1 MSDKP
6 EQDTEKPKQAVRPM
20 FWILGLASYWSA
32 FQFTMAAE
40 AFPKGLLG
48 IKPSRIGRAFFNR
61 TTSIITGIAVVAVLA
76 VTVLMLLPDSWAPG
90 PVTEQ
95 VAKVP
100 GTGEQ
105 VAVAPAMAPETSAA
119 EAPDAPAPVLPSFDL
134 VRVESSGEAVIVG
147 RAAPGS
153 VVTVFAGKAPLG
165 SATADWAGEWVL
177 VLDVPLAPGDHEIA
191 LKSSGAGGVLLLSE
205 NVVVVSVP

>member
-1 MSDKP
+1 MSDL

-20 FWILGLASYWSA
+20 FRILGLAPYWSA
-32 FQFTMAAE
+32 FQFTMTAE

-48 IKPSRIGRAFFNR
+48 IKPSRIGRALFNR
-61 TTSIITGIAVVAVLA
+61 TTSIITGVAVVAVLA

-90 PVTEQ
+90 PVAEQ
-95 VAKVP
+95 VAKAP
-100 GTGEQ
+100 ETEGQ
-105 VAVAPAMAPETSAA
+105 FAAAPATAPETSAA

-134 VRVESSGEAVIVG
+134 VRVERSGEAVIVG

-165 SATADWAGEWVL
+165 RATADLAGQWVL

>member
-1 MSDKP
+1 
-6 EQDTEKPKQAVRPM
+6 M
-20 FWILGLASYWSA
+20 FWILGLVGIILGGLS
-32 FQFTMAAE
+32 E

-48 IKPSRIGRAFFNR
+48 IKPSRIGRAFLNR

-90 PVTEQ
+90 SVTEQ
-95 VAKVP
+95 VAKEP
-100 GTGEQ
+100 ETEEQ
-105 VAVAPAMAPETSAA
+105 VAAAPATAPETSAA
-119 EAPDAPAPVLPSFDL
+119 EAPDAPAPVLPSFDV
-134 VRVESSGEAVIVG
+134 VRVESSGEVVIAG

-165 SATADWAGEWVL
+165 SVTADLAGQWVL
-177 VLDVPLAPGDHEIA
+177 VLDVPLTPGDHEIG
-191 LKSSGAGGVLLLSE
+191 LESHGAGGVLLLSE